1 MVFFLSETRLK
12 NDLLHDN
19 VSGEYI
25 RPAMI
30 TGQTVYLK
38 EALGDSLYSRI
49 EALVSDGTVP
59 QPYKALLDDYIIPYL
74 EFLVMAEITMNVSFK
89 VRNLGV
95 VTTNDV
101 NATQTTM
108 ENTKYFQN
116 YYQSKAEFYEN
127 RLRKYLTL
135 HAEDYP
141 EYKVCGCDGQITNP
155 KGSTYGGL
163 YLGGDNV
170 TVHNYVKDDRIHS
183 SKH

>member
-1 MVFFLSETRLK
+1 MVFFLSEQRLK

-38 EALGDSLYSRI
+38 EALGDSLYSTI
-49 EALVSDGTVP
+49 EGMISEGSVLE
-59 QPYKALLDDYIIPYL
+59 PYKALLDDYIIPYL

-135 HAEDYP
+135 HTDDFP
-141 EYKVCGCDGQITNP
+141 EYKVCGCNDQITNP
-155 KGSTYGGL
+155 KGSTYGGI
-163 YLGGDNV
+163 YLGGD
-170 TVHNYVKDDRIHS
+170 TIQIKQKISYLE
-183 SKH
+183 

>member
-1 MVFFLSETRLK
+1 MVFFLSEQRLK
-12 NDLLHDN
+12 ADLLHDN

-38 EALGDSLYSRI
+38 EALGDSLYSTI
-49 EALVSDGTVP
+49 EGMISEGSVLE
-59 QPYKALLDDYIIPYL
+59 PYKTLLDDYIIPYL

-127 RLRKYLTL
+127 RLRKFLTL
-135 HAEDYP
+135 HVEDYP
-141 EYKVCGCDGQITNP
+141 EYKVCGCNDQITNP
-155 KGSTYGGL
+155 KGSTYGGI
-163 YLGGDNV
+163 YLGGD
-170 TVHNYVKDDRIHS
+170 TIQIKQKISYLE
-183 SKH
+183 

>member
-1 MVFFLSETRLK
+1 MVFFLSEQRLK

-38 EALGDSLYSRI
+38 EALGDSLYNTI
-49 EALVSDGTVP
+49 EGMISEGSVLE
-59 QPYKALLDDYIIPYL
+59 PYKTLLDDYIIPYL

-135 HAEDYP
+135 HTDDFP
-141 EYKVCGCDGQITNP
+141 EYKVCGCNDQITNP
-155 KGSTYGGL
+155 KGSTYGGI
-163 YLGGDNV
+163 YLGGD
-170 TVHNYVKDDRIHS
+170 TIQIKQKISYLE
-183 SKH
+183 

>member
-1 MVFFLSETRLK
+1 MVFFLSEQRLK

-38 EALGDSLYSRI
+38 EALGDSLYSTI
-49 EALVSDGTVP
+49 EGMITEGSVLE
-59 QPYKALLDDYIIPYL
+59 PYKTLLDDYIIPYL

-135 HAEDYP
+135 HTDDFP
-141 EYKVCGCDGQITNP
+141 EYKVCGCNDQITNP
-155 KGSTYGGL
+155 KGSTYGGI
-163 YLGGDNV
+163 YLGGD
-170 TVHNYVKDDRIHS
+170 TIQI
-183 SKH
+183 KHKISYLE

>member
-1 MVFFLSETRLK
+1 MVFFLSEQRLK

-38 EALGDSLYSRI
+38 EALGDSLYSTI
-49 EALVSDGTVP
+49 EGMISEGSVLE
-59 QPYKALLDDYIIPYL
+59 PYKTLLDDYIIPYL

-135 HAEDYP
+135 HTDDFP
-141 EYKVCGCDGQITNP
+141 EYKVCGCNDQITNP
-155 KGSTYGGL
+155 KGSTYGGI
-163 YLGGDNV
+163 YLGGD
-170 TVHNYVKDDRIHS
+170 TIQIKQKISYLE
-183 SKH
+183 

>member
-1 MVFFLSETRLK
+1 MVFFLSEQRLK

-38 EALGDSLYSRI
+38 EALGDSLYSTI
-49 EALVSDGTVP
+49 EGMISEGSVLE
-59 QPYKALLDDYIIPYL
+59 PYKTLLDDYIIPYL

-127 RLRKYLTL
+127 RLRKYLTI
-135 HAEDYP
+135 HTDDFP
-141 EYKVCGCDGQITNP
+141 EYKVCGCNDQITNP
-155 KGSTYGGL
+155 KGSTYGGI
-163 YLGGDNV
+163 YLGGD
-170 TVHNYVKDDRIHS
+170 TIQIKQKISYLE
-183 SKH
+183 

>member
-30 TGQTVYLK
+30 TAHTVYLK
-38 EALGDSLYSRI
+38 EAIGDSLYAKLV
-49 EALVSDGTVP
+49 ELVSAGTVTE
-59 QPYKALLDDYIIPYL
+59 PYKILMDDFIIPYL
-74 EFLVMAEITMNVSFK
+74 EFLVMAELTMNVSFK

-95 VTTNDV
+95 VTTNDT
-101 NATQTTM
+101 NATQTSM

-127 RLRKYLTL
+127 RLRKHLATS
-135 HAEDYP
+135 DYP
-141 EYKVCGCDGQITNP
+141 EYSVCKSDQITSP
-155 KGSTYGGL
+155 KSSTYGGI
-163 YLGGDNV
+163 YVGGDNYV
-170 TVHNYVKDDRIHS
+170 VHNWVKPDGGR
-183 SKH
+183 

>member
-25 RPAMI
+25 RPSMI
-30 TGQTVYLK
+30 TAHTVYLK
-38 EALGDSLYSRI
+38 EAIGDSLYAKL
-49 EALVSDGTVP
+49 EELVNSGTVS
-59 QPYKALLDDYIIPYL
+59 QPYKTLLDDYVIPYL
-74 EFLVMAEITMNVSFK
+74 EFLVMAELTMNVSFK

-101 NATQTTM
+101 NATQTSM

-127 RLRKYLTL
+127 RLRKYL
-135 HAEDYP
+135 HMKKDDYP
-141 EYKVCGCDGQITNP
+141 EYSECPAEQVTTP
-155 KGSTYGGL
+155 KSSTYGGVF
-163 YLGGDNV
+163 LGGDDII
-170 TVHNYVKDDRIHS
+170 VHNYIRDNRRR
-183 SKH
+183 

>member
-1 MVFFLSETRLK
+1 MVFFLSEQRLK
-12 NDLLHDN
+12 ADLLHDN

-38 EALGDSLYSRI
+38 ETLGDSLYNTI
-49 EALVSDGTVP
+49 EGMVSGGTVP

-95 VTTNDV
+95 VTTNDT
-101 NATQTTM
+101 NATQSSM

-116 YYQSKAEFYEN
+116 YYQGKAEFYEN
-127 RLRKYLTL
+127 RLRKYLTIN
-135 HAEDYP
+135 AEDFP
-141 EYKVCGCDGQITNP
+141 EYKVCDCNDQITNP
-155 KGSTYGGL
+155 KGSTYGGI
-163 YLGGDNV
+163 YLGGDIIQIKN
-170 TVHNYVKDDRIHS
+170 KI
-183 SKH
+183 K